1 VVRAAGLFAGS
12 LFILLL
18 VTGCSGIPSIPTA
31 DSHLKSAVQLHDV
44 PFFPQKQYQCGPAAL
59 AMVLNHADVSVSP
72 EELVKQVYL
81 PGRKGSL
88 QIELLASS
96 RHYQR
101 IPYVIPP
108 RLEALM
114 QELEAGNPVLVLQN
128 LGLKWIPVW
137 HYAVVIG
144 YDLQQQLIILHSGT
158 DRARAVAMKTFAHT
172 WQRANNWGL
181 VITTLDRIPAS
192 AEAEPF
198 VSAIS
203 TLKGEDNRSNRH
215 RAYQA
220 AARRWPRQ
228 WLTQFSLGNS
238 FYANGEL
245 IAAEQVYRRLLADYP
260 DSAPLLN
267 NLAQTLADQDKLEEA
282 RAIARQASELGG
294 PYGEQIHD
302 TLEGIEKRLGL
313 H

>member
-1 VVRAAGLFAGS
+1 
-12 LFILLL
+12 
-18 VTGCSGIPSIPTA
+18 
-31 DSHLKSAVQLHDV
+31 
-44 PFFPQKQYQCGPAAL
+44 
-59 AMVLNHADVSVSP
+59 MVLNHADVSVSP
-72 EELVKQVYL
+72 EELVNQVYL

-88 QIELLASS
+88 QIELMASS
-96 RHYQR
+96 RRYHR

-128 LGLKWIPVW
+128 LGLQWIPFW

-144 YDLQQQLIILHSGT
+144 YDLQQQQIILHSGT
-158 DRARAVAMKTFAHT
+158 YRARAVAMKTFAHT
-172 WQRANNWGL
+172 WQRADNWGL
-181 VITTLDRIPAS
+181 VITTPDHIPAS

-203 TLKGEDNRSNRH
+203 TLKGEDNSNIRH

-228 WLTQFSLGNS
+228 WLAQFSLGNS
-238 FYANGEL
+238 LYARGEL
-245 IAAEQVYRRLLADYP
+245 IAAEQVYRRLLVDHP

-282 RAIARQASELGG
+282 RAIARQASELDG
-294 PYGEQIHD
+294 PYTEQIRD
-302 TLEGIEKRLGL
+302 TLTGIEKRLGL